1 MKSQAQFNWIF
12 VIIAG
17 AIILTFFVSFALKY
31 KSLQDEKLSVELLIN
46 FDNALTNLQST
57 TFTVFDT
64 IEAPKEI
71 EITCSKFRIEN
82 REYDNDKLIFSPKN
96 LKDKIYIYYRQ
107 FNFPFKIDNFYYAI
121 SPGNK
126 FFLVHNDQ
134 KSREYAQA
142 LIDDL
147 PDKFKQNVLSVSSRQ
162 PNGKNVF
169 INSNANANDVNIILQ
184 DKISIYYNN
193 KLYNDVI
200 NELVYGAIFS
210 DDFDCVYNKL
220 KQNIDDVILSYPNKL
235 ILLQGSNCN
244 YASSI
249 QYLQNLKNLRYQDTK
264 AVEEL
269 NKEMSSRNCPLIY

>member
-107 FNFPFKIDNFYYAI
+107 FNFPFKIGNFYYII

-193 KLYNDVI
+193 KLYNDV
-200 NELVYGAIFS
+200 NHELVYGAIFS